1 MPVAMRED
9 GTLVPTVLVATEA
22 EAEGGRIKALLGE
35 EGLTA
40 LLVTNQEAAVN
51 VLDSAPVDALVTRLR
66 TPRIRGLHLLALARE
81 RNPEAAAVLIID
93 DDQVE
98 QATRAMGRGVIDF
111 QSRPLNFERLAAV
124 IRFLATYQRRG
135 AELLRMERR
144 LDARFGFTGIIG
156 GSAAMA
162 GLVSRLKEITPSEAP
177 VLLTGEAGSGKTL
190 IAQVIHQNSPRR
202 NGPFV
207 TADCSALGG
216 RALARRLF
224 GAAPGGRRARRRG
237 HIEQALGGTLLLG
250 EIAALPTEQQGRLA
264 EVIKT
269 GQLRTEF
276 SGPPVE
282 TNIRLVAASSRTI
295 EELVG
300 EGHFHEGLY
309 ELLAEARLDI
319 PPLRHRRRD
328 IATLTRHFLEAFLG
342 KERTPPAV
350 PRPVLDRLEAYDW
363 PGNVRELRAV
373 ARELSEHLQAG
384 GVLRVDALPGEIR
397 ESRMPAERLQIPVGF
412 SLGEAERWLIEETL
426 RRTRGNREKAAEI
439 LGIGLRTLYR
449 KLRSYRPDAEP

>member
-1 MPVAMRED
+1 VPVAMRED
-9 GTLVPTVLVATEA
+9 GTLVPTVLVATEV

-124 IRFLATYQRRG
+124 IRSLATYQRRG

-156 GSAAMA
+156 GSVAVAR
-162 GLVSRLKEITPSEAP
+162 LVSRLKEIAPSEAP

-224 GAAPGGRRARRRG
+224 GAAPEGRRARRRG

-309 ELLAEARLDI
+309 ALLAEARLDI

-384 GVLRVDALPGEIR
+384 GALLVDALPGEIR
-397 ESRMPAERLQIPVGF
+397 ESRMPGERLQSPVGF